1 MSYKLINL
9 LKMFSD
15 FFFLQFFFL
24 FCFSDSLLGVLSI
37 NFVGDAIYLRVEHAC
52 RPFRPVGKE
61 ISAQPSGALL
71 MNMHSQSLSGCS
83 GFPMTSGITSHP
95 SCGSAFS
102 STLNQPASPSTGE
115 GSTVLDAK
123 EGAKP
128 RTLFLPLSSL

>member
-37 NFVGDAIYLRVEHAC
+37 NFVGDAIYLRVELNAC
-52 RPFRPVGKE
+52 KPFRPVGKE
-61 ISAQPSGALL
+61 ISAQPSGALTCT
-71 MNMHSQSLSGCS
+71 HKQSLSGCP

-128 RTLFLPLSSL
+128 STLFLPLSSL